1 MLVVARRLPSAVP
14 EDTVLQVRCILARLV
29 STLLMSLPL
38 PNFLADLRELDLL
51 PGKIR
56 ITVLS
61 LSLRKSRVCV
71 IVELSNLDLHVI
83 IVCLALLLPK
93 YRQYFAAQPLRID
106 EWQQEIILVDG
117 AGHVEPFRADRSELL
132 VLVV

>member
-14 EDTVLQVRCILARLV
+14 EDTVLQVRCVLARLV

-61 LSLRKSRVCV
+61 VFEKVAHLRHGRAVAKVPTIFCR
-71 IVELSNLDLHVI
+71 
-83 IVCLALLLPK
+83 
-93 YRQYFAAQPLRID
+93 AAAPY
-106 EWQQEIILVDG
+106 
-117 AGHVEPFRADRSELL
+117 
-132 VLVV
+132 